1 MRKAVGGKGDARN
14 YVTRSSHPHAVCN
27 TESSVV
33 NWPLR
38 RYCFFIC
45 CSTVIYRE
53 GSPNVI
59 RMYVYWSVTSF
70 IFGCFRKVEVNSILV
85 WYSRVYWLSLL
96 AQRPTS

>member
-38 RYCFFIC
+38 RYCCVIC
-45 CSTVIYRE
+45 RISRE
-53 GSPNVI
+53 RSPNVI
-59 RMYVYWSVTSF
+59 RGYVYKSGTSF
-70 IFGCFRKVEVNSILV
+70 NLDASGK
-85 WYSRVYWLSLL
+85 
-96 AQRPTS
+96 